1 MKRTDG
7 ARVVAVTGA
16 NEGIGHGIAAALL
29 ADGDRVAVLDVNGD
43 GVDALAATHGDAVR
57 YHECD
62 VTDDD
67 SVTTAVGAVRDE
79 WGHID
84 VLVNNAAVFTAGA
97 FLDRDP
103 TDLRREFDVNYFG
116 TVRTMRAVLPE
127 MLKRDAGT
135 VHTVSS
141 GAGIVGHPLLSG
153 YASTK
158 GALEALVRSV
168 RSELRHANVAVTLMH
183 PPLTN
188 TRSAARIGYPESLLA
203 DPDEVGR
210 KLARKVDRTDAVIY
224 ADWRTRLGIALSRRF
239 PALVDRGTAR
249 FVEEGE

>member
-1 MKRTDG
+1 MTRTDRS
-7 ARVVAVTGA
+7 RVVAVTGA

-29 ADGDRVAVLDVNGD
+29 ADGDRVAVLEVNGA
-43 GVDALAATHGDAVR
+43 GVDALQAIHGDAVR

-67 SVTTAVGAVRDE
+67 SVLSAIGA
-79 WGHID
+79 
-84 VLVNNAAVFTAGA
+84 
-97 FLDRDP
+97 
-103 TDLRREFDVNYFG
+103 
-116 TVRTMRAVLPE
+116 VRTMRAVLPE

-168 RSELRHANVAVTLMH
+168 RSELRHTNVAVTLMH

-188 TRSAARIGYPESLLA
+188 TRSAAEIGYPESLLA

-239 PALVDRGTAR
+239 PSLVDRGTAR
-249 FVEEGE
+249 FVEEAE